1 MLDSDLDMGF
11 VLESTLNLHLPNSSR
26 YQNPEDNPFNNWLNK
41 NYGSNAPSKYELKN
55 GVVIKQ
61 PAITVENFMKYLLN
75 SAKFVSEISGPI
87 SNVILKTYQK
97 QTKVFQAPIAKK
109 ETTSFKIKPGSAYK
123 IRCCE

>member
-1 MLDSDLDMGF
+1 MLDNDLEMGS
-11 VLESTLNLHLPNSSR
+11 VLESSINLSLPNSSR
-26 YQNPEDNPFNNWLNK
+26 YQNPEDNPFNNWLN
-41 NYGSNAPSKYELKN
+41 NNFGSNAPSKYDLKG
-55 GVVIKQ
+55 GVIIKQ
-61 PAITVENFMKYLLN
+61 PAITVENFMKYLYE

-87 SNVILKTYQK
+87 SNIILKTYQK